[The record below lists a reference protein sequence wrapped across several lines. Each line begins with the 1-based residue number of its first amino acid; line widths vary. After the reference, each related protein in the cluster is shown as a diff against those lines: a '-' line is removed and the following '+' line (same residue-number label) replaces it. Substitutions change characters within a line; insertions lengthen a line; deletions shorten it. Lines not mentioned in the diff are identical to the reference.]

1 MALPDQNALLCR
13 AIQNKGQTKSQKI
26 LSQAKKQA
34 QRIVQDAKQ
43 QADNE
48 LEQHLATLKQ
58 DAFQQAKKLKD
69 GATLKARQ
77 LLLHAK
83 EDVMQELLVETR
95 QQLEQISKET
105 RYPELLKSIV
115 LQAISELPGNEA
127 WIQVRECDQPLVN
140 ESFCH
145 DISALSNTS
154 VHLLPE
160 PKSITGGC
168 LAYSFDKRLLVD
180 FSFSAL
186 LTRAHPHLRE
196 LLAQE
201 MVKDQ

>member
-1 MALPDQNALLCR
+1 MTLLDQDALLCR
-13 AIQNKGQTKSQKI
+13 EIRNKGQIEAKKI
-26 LSQAKKQA
+26 LSQAEKKA
-34 QRIVQDAKQ
+34 QRIIQDAKQ
-43 QADNE
+43 QADNA

-77 LLLHAK
+77 LLLQAK
-83 EDVMQELLVETR
+83 EDVMQNLLAETS
-95 QQLEQISKET
+95 QQLDQISKET
-105 RYPELLKSIV
+105 QYPELLKSLV
-115 LQAISELPGNEA
+115 VQAIRELPGNEA
-127 WIQVRECDQPLVN
+127 WIQVRQCDQPLVN
-140 ESFCH
+140 ESFCQ
-145 DISALSNTS
+145 DIAELSNTS

-160 PKSITGGC
+160 AKSITGGC

-186 LTRAHPHLRE
+186 LTRAQPHLRE